1 MGSCG
6 CEACR
11 EWESAAMFEDPYHDY
26 VVEEVAVL
34 AGGEC

>member
-1 MGSCG
+1 MGPCG

-11 EWESAAMFEDPYHDY
+11 EWEFAALEDPYHDY